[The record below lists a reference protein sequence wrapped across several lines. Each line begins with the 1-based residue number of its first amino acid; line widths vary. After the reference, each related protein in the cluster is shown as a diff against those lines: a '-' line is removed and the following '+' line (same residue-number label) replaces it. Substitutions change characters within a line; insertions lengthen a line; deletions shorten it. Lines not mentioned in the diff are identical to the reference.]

1 MSKHHPFIS
10 LLLVLVSSFCFSQT
24 KMPSFF
30 SNNMILQQQE
40 KVSIWGTDAPN
51 TTVEIETSWG
61 QKSSTTADASGNW
74 KTKIPTIAASFQ
86 KHTITIKGTTSIT
99 FENVLIG
106 EIWFCSGQSNM
117 EMQMKTLNKNPTQ
130 KSEELIS
137 TSSNTNIRL
146 FNSERNI
153 SLSLET
159 DAIGKWEEANP
170 ESVTKFSAI
179 GYLFGKKLFDKL
191 QIPIGIIEASW
202 GGTSIE
208 CWLPQ
213 KAIQEYSEIKIP
225 TNIYKDEEKSKE
237 KKPKPTLLYNAM
249 VYPFRD
255 FSIKGFLW
263 YQGEGNRGNAGFYK
277 KYMQTL
283 IGSWRDQWQQNAL
296 PFYFVQIA
304 PFDYNVRYKSKTA
317 SFGANLVREAQIFAA
332 QEIANTGVV
341 VTTDVGNCSDIH
353 PTEKN
358 AVAERLANWALAN
371 DYNNKDITY
380 RSPEYKSIN
389 IKKSKAIIEFNF
401 FGNKKE
407 NTKLDTKKELKDFVI
422 AGEDKVF
429 YPATVKI
436 NKDQTLTVYSDKVDK
451 PVAVR
456 YGFIDCMEG
465 TLFSNS
471 GLPVS
476 PFRTDDWAE

>member
-1 MSKHHPFIS
+1 
-10 LLLVLVSSFCFSQT
+10 
-24 KMPSFF
+24 
-30 SNNMILQQQE
+30 
-40 KVSIWGTDAPN
+40 
-51 TTVEIETSWG
+51 
-61 QKSSTTADASGNW
+61 
-74 KTKIPTIAASFQ
+74 
-86 KHTITIKGTTSIT
+86 
-99 FENVLIG
+99 
-106 EIWFCSGQSNM
+106 
-117 EMQMKTLNKNPTQ
+117 
-130 KSEELIS
+130 
-137 TSSNTNIRL
+137 
-146 FNSERNI
+146 
-153 SLSLET
+153 
-159 DAIGKWEEANP
+159 
-170 ESVTKFSAI
+170 
-179 GYLFGKKLFDKL
+179 
-191 QIPIGIIEASW
+191 
-202 GGTSIE
+202 
-208 CWLPQ
+208 
-213 KAIQEYSEIKIP
+213 
-225 TNIYKDEEKSKE
+225 
-237 KKPKPTLLYNAM
+237 
-249 VYPFRD
+249 
-255 FSIKGFLW
+255 
-263 YQGEGNRGNAGFYK
+263 
-277 KYMQTL
+277 MQTL

-371 DYNNKDITY
+371 DYNNKDITF
-380 RSPEYKSIN
+380 RSPEYKSMD
-389 IKKSKAIIEFNF
+389 IKKSKAIIELNF

-407 NTKLDTKKELKDFVI
+407 NTKLDSKKELKDFVI

>member
-1 MSKHHPFIS
+1 MTKTQNSII
-10 LLLVLVSSFCFSQT
+10 LLFLIGSSVCFSQT
-24 KMPSFF
+24 KMPAFF
-30 SNNMILQQQE
+30 SNDMILQQQE

-61 QKSSTTADASGNW
+61 EKSKTTTDASGNW
-74 KTKIPTIAASFQ
+74 STKVPTIAASFQ
-86 KHTITIKGTTSIT
+86 KHTITVKGTNSIT
-99 FENVLIG
+99 LENVLIG

-117 EMQMKTLNKNPTQ
+117 EMAMKDTNKKPVNNA
-130 KSEELIS
+130 EEFIR
-137 TSSNTNIRL
+137 TSINSNIRL
-146 FNSERNI
+146 FNSERNT
-153 SLSLET
+153 SLSLEN
-159 DAIGKWEEANP
+159 DVIGKWEEANP
-170 ESVTKFSAI
+170 ESVTKFSAV
-179 GYLFGKKLFDKL
+179 GYLFGKTLFEKL

-213 KAIQEYSEIKIP
+213 KDIQEFPEIKIP
-225 TNIYKDEEKSKE
+225 TSLYKDQEKE

-249 VYPFRD
+249 VYPFKN

-263 YQGEGNRGNAGFYK
+263 YQGEANRGNAGFYK

-283 IGSWRDQWQQNAL
+283 ISSWRDQWQQNAL

-304 PFDYNVRYKSKTA
+304 PFDYNVKYKSKTA
-317 SFGANLVREAQIFAA
+317 SFGANLVRESQIFAA

-341 VTTDVGNCSDIH
+341 VTTDVGKCNDIH
-353 PTEKN
+353 PTEKYI
-358 AVAERLANWALAN
+358 VAKRLANWALAN

-389 IKKSKAIIEFNF
+389 IKKSTAIIEFNF
-401 FGNKKE
+401 FGNKNE

-456 YGFIDCMEG
+456 YGFVDCLKG

-471 GLPVS
+471 GLPIS
-476 PFRTDDWAE
+476 PFRTDDWKE